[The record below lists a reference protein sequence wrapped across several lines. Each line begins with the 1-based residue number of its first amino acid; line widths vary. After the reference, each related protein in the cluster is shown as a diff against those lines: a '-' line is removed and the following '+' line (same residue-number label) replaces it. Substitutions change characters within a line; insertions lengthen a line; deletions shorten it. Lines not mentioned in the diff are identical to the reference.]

1 MQDRP
6 NAEEL
11 LAAIASSLEQDVMP
25 ALSGGLEYRV
35 RVAVNLAR
43 ILEREMRLGPAAL
56 ARETALLA
64 ALVGPGGNALELN
77 TRLAAKLRSGES
89 DLDFERRAH
98 AALVEIARA
107 KLEIARPG
115 YERYDGSVD
124 S

>member
-11 LAAIASSLEQDVMP
+11 LAAIATSLEQEVMP
-25 ALSGGLEYRV
+25 ALSGALEYRV

-56 ARETALLA
+56 ERETALLA
-64 ALVGPGGNALELN
+64 ALVGPGESALELN
-77 TRLAAKLRSGES
+77 TRLAARLHSGET
-89 DLDFERRAH
+89 DLDFERRAL
-98 AALVEIARA
+98 AALSEVARA
-107 KLEIARPG
+107 KLAIARPG
-115 YERYDGSVD
+115 YEGYDGSVD